1 MDPPSIPAATSS
13 RHTLNDLSYGDMLLL
28 KVLHGAELGTDLLAY
43 FVVDISISTVATFM
57 QDCTQCICNNPPLNI
72 VL

>member
-1 MDPPSIPAATSS
+1 
-13 RHTLNDLSYGDMLLL
+13 MLLL